1 MNLNKNTMI
10 RTSMI
15 SLAAFAMLGLG
26 APAFAD
32 DQHSRGG
39 GSRTQSAGHAASA
52 PQGRQQAMPRQA
64 APPMAQSA
72 PQGRPMAQG
81 RVAPQA
87 GAPRAIAP
95 GRPGVQAVPRGTSG
109 YAVPRG
115 SVAPGYSSGYA
126 VPRGSVAPHYAAPYH
141 YATPYH
147 YAYPYYPHYHA
158 VYRPYYYPYAYPYY
172 AFHSHF
178 TIGFG
183 FYVGYPVAYP
193 TWYNPY
199 AVGTYG
205 YGVPTGTPYG
215 GLSFDMQPGD
225 AAVFIDG
232 VFIGAAADFGPE
244 VPPLTLKTGLHHV
257 ELRADGYMPVAFDI
271 TVVPGQVIPYQGTM
285 SAVR

>member
-1 MNLNKNTMI
+1 
-10 RTSMI
+10 
-15 SLAAFAMLGLG
+15 
-26 APAFAD
+26 
-32 DQHSRGG
+32 
-39 GSRTQSAGHAASA
+39 
-52 PQGRQQAMPRQA
+52 MP
-64 APPMAQSA
+64 
-72 PQGRPMAQG
+72 QG
-81 RVAPQA
+81 RVAPQTA
-87 GAPRAIAP
+87 GPRAVAP
-95 GRPGVQAVPRGTSG
+95 GGPGQAVPRGTQG

-115 SVAPGYSSGYA
+115 SVGPGYSSGYA

-141 YATPYH
+141 YGTPYH

-178 TIGFG
+178 VIGFG

-199 AVGTYG
+199 AVGTFG
-205 YGVPTGTPYG
+205 YGVSTGTPYG

-225 AAVFIDG
+225 AAVFVDG

-285 SAVR
+285 SVVR

>member
-1 MNLNKNTMI
+1 MNLNKNKMI

-39 GSRTQSAGHAASA
+39 SHPQSAGHAASA
-52 PQGRQQAMPRQA
+52 PQARGQQAMPRQA
-64 APPMAQSA
+64 APPMRAQSA
-72 PQGRPMAQG
+72 PQGRPMPQG
-81 RVAPQA
+81 RVAPQGA
-87 GAPRAIAP
+87 GPQAVAP
-95 GRPGVQAVPRGTSG
+95 GRPGVQAVPRGAQGYAVPRGAVAPG

-115 SVAPGYSSGYA
+115 SVAPRYA
-126 VPRGSVAPHYAAPYH
+126 VPYHYAAPYR
-141 YATPYH
+141 

-178 TIGFG
+178 SIGFG
-183 FYVGYPVAYP
+183 FFVGYPVAYP

-205 YGVPTGTPYG
+205 YGVSAGTPYG
-215 GLSFDMQPGD
+215 GLSFDMQPND

-232 VFIGAAADFGPE
+232 VFIGAAGDFGPE

-285 SAVR
+285 SVVR